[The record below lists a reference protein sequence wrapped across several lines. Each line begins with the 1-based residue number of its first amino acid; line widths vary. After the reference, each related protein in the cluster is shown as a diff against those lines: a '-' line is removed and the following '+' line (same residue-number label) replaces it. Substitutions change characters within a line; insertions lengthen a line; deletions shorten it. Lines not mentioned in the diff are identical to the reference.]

1 MNASTAS
8 LWHLSHS
15 PPETSTILLVVA
27 AVCAGLVQFWQS
39 FAVLCFLFRGKEH
52 SCSVVCAVIEAA
64 AAANMAILDQY
75 KAGQSWSM
83 LYEVSHR
90 RVLSAL
96 PLKLFYSNK
105 FLSLLCFVGSNCAK
119 CVNVS

>member
-1 MNASTAS
+1 M
-8 LWHLSHS
+8 
-15 PPETSTILLVVA
+15 
-27 AVCAGLVQFWQS
+27 
-39 FAVLCFLFRGKEH
+39 
-52 SCSVVCAVIEAA
+52 VCAVIEAA